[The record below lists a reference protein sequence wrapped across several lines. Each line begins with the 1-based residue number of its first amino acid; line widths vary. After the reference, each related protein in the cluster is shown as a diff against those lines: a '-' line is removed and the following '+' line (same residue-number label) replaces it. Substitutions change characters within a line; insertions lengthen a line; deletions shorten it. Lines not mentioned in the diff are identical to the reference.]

1 MTLFIIIFFILLLI
15 YCYIL
20 LVPVNK
26 NIFVHEKIKEHFIF
40 DNENDSLKF
49 ISDKNIQFNNFVNIN
64 DECKINSI
72 DLKNKNNNRLIL
84 KNSNEIIVNDKN
96 LNYNDFKDIEK
107 KINFI
112 NNETDKL
119 TETELKYD
127 SRVEN
132 YSFENKN
139 QFLINRLLDVITGK
153 SPDLK
158 EKKNFCNSVCK
169 YKKPENISE
178 KEIRIIIGDSQNK
191 SYELII
197 NNNDNIIATLN
208 TSQNNNN
215 YIKEIKVRSSNSNN
229 IMNPFK
235 FYLCSYDSLNN
246 SKIINILLPFNRP
259 DQQYQHI
266 RIDSLTGSEEKIF
279 NSSLRIKNF
288 FFAKFDLDFQCK
300 NPEDS

>member
-107 KINFI
+107 KI
-112 NNETDKL
+112 
-119 TETELKYD
+119 
-127 SRVEN
+127 
-132 YSFENKN
+132 
-139 QFLINRLLDVITGK
+139 
-153 SPDLK
+153 
-158 EKKNFCNSVCK
+158 
-169 YKKPENISE
+169 
-178 KEIRIIIGDSQNK
+178 
-191 SYELII
+191 
-197 NNNDNIIATLN
+197 
-208 TSQNNNN
+208 
-215 YIKEIKVRSSNSNN
+215 
-229 IMNPFK
+229 
-235 FYLCSYDSLNN
+235 
-246 SKIINILLPFNRP
+246 
-259 DQQYQHI
+259 
-266 RIDSLTGSEEKIF
+266 
-279 NSSLRIKNF
+279 
-288 FFAKFDLDFQCK
+288 
-300 NPEDS
+300 